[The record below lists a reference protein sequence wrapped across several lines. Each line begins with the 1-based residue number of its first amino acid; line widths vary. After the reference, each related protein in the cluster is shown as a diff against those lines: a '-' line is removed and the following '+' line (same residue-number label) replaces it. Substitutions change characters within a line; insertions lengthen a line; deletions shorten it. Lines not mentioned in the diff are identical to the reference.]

1 VSGSVLSLDGVRFG
15 YGEGPVLDGVD
26 LDIPGA
32 SLTLLTGASG
42 CGKSTLLAL
51 AAGLL
56 APEAGTVTR
65 RCRRLA
71 MVFQDPTLLPWRTA
85 IDNVAFALK
94 GQGLPAAERRA
105 RADAALDLAG
115 LGRDQRDAYPRAL
128 SGGMRQRVALARA
141 LVVAPDLILCD
152 EPFSALDAEARR
164 DLWPVLADLRQ
175 RNRAA
180 LLIVS
185 HDRDDAAFADRVVV
199 LARGRIARAV

>member
-15 YGEGPVLDGVD
+15 YGEGNVLDGVD
-26 LDIPGA
+26 LDIPAA

-115 LGRDQRDAYPRAL
+115 LEREERDAYPRAL

-141 LVVAPDLILCD
+141 LVVAPDFILCD